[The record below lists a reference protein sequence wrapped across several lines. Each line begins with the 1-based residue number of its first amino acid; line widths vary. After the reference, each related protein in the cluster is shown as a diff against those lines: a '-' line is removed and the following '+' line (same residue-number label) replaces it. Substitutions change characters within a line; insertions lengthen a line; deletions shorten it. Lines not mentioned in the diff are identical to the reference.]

1 MDFPLY
7 HLDFMGNRMLVAVI
21 AILHVLVNHAIAVGF
36 IPLVTLLEYLGYKTE
51 KINPDKGKHWDHFSY
66 RLLFVSFVVTTTIG
80 ALTGVGIWF
89 AAALVNPASIA
100 SLIRV
105 FYMAWFTEWIIFV
118 TEVSLIMIYFL
129 TWKWSKKSK
138 KAKKQHVIFG
148 VALSIFSWLTM
159 AIIVAILG
167 FMMDPGNWNSDNT
180 FWSGVLNPLYMPQLV
195 FRTGLAMMMG
205 GVFALFLSSF
215 FIKKDN
221 PIKVPAIRT
230 MSLWTLY
237 WTPIALLGAF
247 IYYIKIPSF
256 MVGNL
261 PVALGTQAY
270 QDWYGSLVY
279 IIIGAVGLAVLLSI
293 LLLWKPRTFPKGWLW
308 VPLVLLF
315 AFLGTFERLREFI
328 RKPYVIADYMY
339 ANGLLKEDYP
349 LYKRDGILTHSS
361 FVSTSKVTER
371 NKLEAGKNVFLVAC
385 TRCHTTHG
393 INSIVG
399 NFESMYGEDKP
410 FEEVAMKA
418 YIQGMHNV
426 KTYMPPFPGNDEEL
440 DALVAYVKSLKENPQ
455 KLEGAQINGT
465 AVNPVDI
472 SVLREK

>member
-1 MDFPLY
+1 MDFPLF

-21 AILHVLVNHAIAVGF
+21 AILHVLINHAIAVGF
-36 IPLVTLLEYLGYKTE
+36 IPLITLLEYLGFKSKDFDPE
-51 KINPDKGKHWDHFSY
+51 KSERWDKFSY
-66 RLLFVSFVVTTTIG
+66 KLLFVSFVITTTVG

-129 TWKWSKKSK
+129 TWKRSRKSR
-138 KAKKQHVIFG
+138 KAKKQHLIFG
-148 VALSIFSWLTM
+148 AALSIFSWLTM

-167 FMMDPGNWNSDNT
+167 FMMDPGNWNTDNT

-215 FIKKDN
+215 FLKKDD
-221 PIKVPAIRT
+221 PIKVPATRT
-230 MSLWTLY
+230 MSLWTLF
-237 WTPIALLGAF
+237 WTPIAVLGAY
-247 IYYIKIPSF
+247 IYYVKIPTF

-270 QDWYGSLVY
+270 QDWYNSLIY
-279 IIIGAVGLAVLLSI
+279 IIISGVGLAVLVSL
-293 LLLWKPRTFPKGWLW
+293 LLLWKPRSFPKVWLW
-308 VPLVLLF
+308 IPLVILF
-315 AFLGTFERLREFI
+315 GFLGTFERLREFI

-349 LYKRDGILTHSS
+349 LYKRDGILPHSS
-361 FVSTSKVTER
+361 YTSTPKVTER
-371 NKLEAGKNVFLVAC
+371 NMLEAGKNVFNIAC

-393 INSIVG
+393 FNSIVG
-399 NFESMYGEDKP
+399 NFEKMYGADKP
-410 FEEVAMKA
+410 FDPVAMKA

-426 KTYMPPFPGNDEEL
+426 KTYMPPFPGNEKEL
-440 DALVAYVKSLKENPQ
+440 DALVAYIKKLQINPEI
-455 KLEGAQINGT
+455 LEGVQINGVPT
-465 AVNPVDI
+465 NPIDI
-472 SVLREK
+472 SSLQDK